1 MDDEGHADATA
12 SPPRGGVRRKAL
24 GDKRCI
30 ETLLPLQGAFATDY
44 LPRAM
49 PWAMRLLGLQPAP

>member
-12 SPPRGGVRRKAL
+12 SPPPEGAL

-30 ETLLPLQGAFATDY
+30 ETLLPLQGAFAADY

-49 PWAMRLLGLQPAP
+49 PWAMRLLGLQPAS